1 MATIPWIAGTQE
13 FPPAAQALSQ
23 PNGLLAAGGD
33 LGSARLLAAYRQG
46 VFPWYEEPDPI
57 LWWSPDPR
65 AVLVPA
71 QLHLSL
77 QPAQGAAQ
85 AAVTVRADTAFRH
98 VIEACAAPRS
108 ADGGTWIG
116 RGDAEAHRELH
127 RLGHAHSIE
136 VWLGDQLV
144 GGLYGLALGRVFFG
158 ESMFSRVD
166 NASKVAFA
174 HLARQLQRWEFA
186 LIDCQQ
192 DTVHMRSF
200 GARTIARSE
209 FHDILERNVH
219 LPGREFPWQ
228 LDWSQSQPPWA
239 IR

>member
-71 QLHLSL
+71 QLHLSSSL
-77 QPAQGAAQ
+77 RKVLRRQRF
-85 AAVTVRADTAFRH
+85 TVRADTAFRH

-108 ADGGTWIG
+108 ADGGTWI
-116 RGDAEAHRELH
+116 EP
-127 RLGHAHSIE
+127 
-136 VWLGDQLV
+136 
-144 GGLYGLALGRVFFG
+144 
-158 ESMFSRVD
+158 
-166 NASKVAFA
+166 
-174 HLARQLQRWEFA
+174 
-186 LIDCQQ
+186 
-192 DTVHMRSF
+192 
-200 GARTIARSE
+200 RTTPS
-209 FHDILERNVH
+209 LCSS
-219 LPGREFPWQ
+219 PGRRRSRAGPSRRTPTRSLSGSTRHAAEP
-228 LDWSQSQPPWA
+228 SAARAEGANQSRRGPSTTRRVTSSAGCDGGTRSDDASGPTA
-239 IR
+239 SPAP